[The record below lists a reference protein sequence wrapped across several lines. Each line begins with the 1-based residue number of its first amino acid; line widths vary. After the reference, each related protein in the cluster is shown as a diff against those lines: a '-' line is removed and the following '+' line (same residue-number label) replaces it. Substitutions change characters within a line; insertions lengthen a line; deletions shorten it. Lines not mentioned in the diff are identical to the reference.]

1 MAQRADDIMATMSS
15 APSLNL
21 NPTQLLQNQIFERR
35 LDQLTDAIEASI
47 TFHKNNNY
55 SSAHRDQQFSCP
67 SRLHQTKPKDSSVP
81 KFQPRREMPSTPLQN
96 NCFPS
101 RCTTRTDSENL
112 CFFHARFG
120 AKARNCRAPCSWQP
134 RPPYNSNDP
143 NHYRLASHSRNSQ
156 MRARIAHRSH
166 TLFHD
171 PCSNMRFLLDM
182 GAELSMIPFCKY
194 YKPYYGLQDLIAAN
208 GTPIGIY
215 GTKKLNIDVG
225 ARYTFRWTFRVAVV
239 AVPIIRIDFMR
250 HFGLGID
257 VVNNTFI
264 LPKTSMYRRHY
275 LHCVSCPSANDAVEL
290 PFTSADT
297 TDHTDQFPIEPCIAL
312 DTVNV
317 DAAKAVAHFINDLP
331 KNAVDSPIVND
342 DDDSSALQEPED

>member
-1 MAQRADDIMATMSS
+1 MFLKPKHFIFECRPNFGSFFPLPGLLRAITFS
-15 APSLNL
+15 AP
-21 NPTQLLQNQIFERR
+21 
-35 LDQLTDAIEASI
+35 
-47 TFHKNNNY
+47 
-55 SSAHRDQQFSCP
+55 
-67 SRLHQTKPKDSSVP
+67 KPP
-81 KFQPRREMPSTPLQN
+81 LYKFLRTPL
-96 NCFPS
+96 
-101 RCTTRTDSENL
+101 
-112 CFFHARFG
+112 
-120 AKARNCRAPCSWQP
+120 
-134 RPPYNSNDP
+134 
-143 NHYRLASHSRNSQ
+143 
-156 MRARIAHRSH
+156 
-166 TLFHD
+166 
-171 PCSNMRFLLDM
+171 
-182 GAELSMIPFCKY
+182 
-194 YKPYYGLQDLIAAN
+194 
-208 GTPIGIY
+208 
-215 GTKKLNIDVG
+215 
-225 ARYTFRWTFRVAVV
+225 

-297 TDHTDQFPIEPCIAL
+297 TDLTDQFPIEPCIAL